1 MEMNENI
8 RILCFE
14 ERIPTCDQILPIFL
28 FTLFYRQFLFHQ
40 SFDYSQF
47 SCSHNLQFNV
57 HSSMYSLKVQLSLI
71 KFVLFLIHVRNTLRI
86 VLCTIYE
93 KNLFQNFVNVFLQLY
108 VVLDSSFYFLLRN
121 INSIPFAFIIENI
134 LSGIKI

>member
-1 MEMNENI
+1 
-8 RILCFE
+8 
-14 ERIPTCDQILPIFL
+14 
-28 FTLFYRQFLFHQ
+28 
-40 SFDYSQF
+40 
-47 SCSHNLQFNV
+47 
-57 HSSMYSLKVQLSLI
+57 MYSLKVQLSLI

-121 INSIPFAFIIENI
+121 INSIPFTFIIENI